1 MIAAPSEA
9 QEVREIAREI
19 LRFALSGQV
28 LSPTRLETYA
38 SCPFK
43 HFSSCNFHFSMKF
56 SDSFQNAKLL
66 QNSPIVYRK
75 TES

>member
-43 HFSSCNFHFSMKF
+43 HFSMKF